1 MNDQGSGGRT
11 NGDAADGGPRR
22 RTLPGGRPLSSAF
35 PPPAAATGAAPAGRA
50 PAPPAPAPPKRFN
63 AIGIV
68 LAFVIAA
75 VLLPYTMRFQRD
87 RFGPITKKAYR
98 MTGLDGITEMQAVS
112 RFGTPL
118 VKHDFQ
124 MSEGVVAGPE
134 VGQKRYYPLRS
145 PDLAEHLKDAETV
158 WKYPQYSTVREMIW
172 KLPDSFLTIWFHEP
186 RAEIDLGAT
195 GPDGS
200 ASITLPDTS
209 HGDWE
214 AIDNF
219 RLGNDLV
226 REKKGP
232 EPGRTP

>member
-1 MNDQGSGGRT
+1 MNERGGRQDGT
-11 NGDAADGGPRR
+11 AAGGFPRR
-22 RTLPGGRPLSSAF
+22 NGNGQTGVNPGGRPLSAPAPLPRDPL
-35 PPPAAATGAAPAGRA
+35 PPPAPR
-50 PAPPAPAPPKRFN
+50 KRFN
-63 AIGIV
+63 AIGIM

-75 VLLPYTMRFQRD
+75 VMLPYTLKFQRD

-118 VKHDFQ
+118 AKHDFS

-134 VGQKRYYPLRS
+134 VGQKRFFARKT
-145 PDLAEHLKDAETV
+145 PDFAERIKDAPVV
-158 WKYPQYSTVREMIW
+158 WRYPQYSTIRELIW

-186 RAEIDLGAT
+186 RAEIDLSAT
-195 GPDGS
+195 GPDGE
-200 ASITLPDTS
+200 ASISLPDTS

-214 AIDNF
+214 ALDNF
-219 RLGNDLV
+219 RLGNELV

-232 EPGRTP
+232 EAAAKP